1 MRWQLAGDW
10 PVGPA
15 VIPAGTVLTG
25 VVGPDGELSVS
36 PPLTVPLPINAM
48 ALDDEA
54 ALQMCMWYDEAA
66 TIGGWHHLLF
76 GPGIDHEAIKAQAR
90 HKKRWP
96 NGMPTT
102 SQSISE
108 RKDSTDA
115 EVPTQAIEAN
125 QAQTKAH
132 HKAKARRPQR

>member
-1 MRWQLAGDW
+1 MLAGDW

-25 VVGPDGELSVS
+25 VVGPDGKLVVS

-96 NGMPTT
+96 GGEPQTT
-102 SQSISE
+102 SGPSSPKK
-108 RKDSTDA
+108 RSSA
-115 EVPTQAIEAN
+115 
-125 QAQTKAH
+125 
-132 HKAKARRPQR
+132 AKG

>member
-1 MRWQLAGDW
+1 MKWQLAGDW

-25 VVGPDGELSVS
+25 VVGPDGKLVVS

-54 ALQMCMWYDEAA
+54 ALQMCMWYDEAD

-76 GPGIDHEAIKAQAR
+76 GPGIDHEAIKAKAR

-96 NGMPTT
+96 NGEPA
-102 SQSISE
+102 Q
-108 RKDSTDA
+108 
-115 EVPTQAIEAN
+115 QAIADY
-125 QAQTKAH
+125 AH
-132 HKAKARRPQR
+132 SPQKKKRTPAERRR